1 MDVRTKVARACNILA
16 AEGHTDTI
24 YGHVSARIEGTD
36 RLWMKPHTLGLEEVR
51 GHDVL
56 TIDFD
61 GNKLSGELPRHSEF
75 PIHTEIYRQRPDVQC
90 VIHTHPPYATA
101 FSAVDEPLRPVN
113 HEGTLFTPTPPRFVQ
128 TSDLIVTP
136 ALGRAVA
143 EAIQDRNALLLKNH
157 GIVVVG
163 SSVEEAC
170 VTAILLEKAARM
182 QLLARQYG
190 EIQWTS
196 DQEAQQK
203 RTRIYTTD
211 SFSLMWAYFLRKL
224 SIGRRFPGA

>member
-1 MDVRTKVARACNILA
+1 MDERTKVARACNILA
-16 AEGHTDTI
+16 AEGHMDTI

-36 RLWMKPHTLGLEEVR
+36 QVWMKPHTLGLEEVR
-51 GHDVL
+51 PHDVL
-56 TIDFD
+56 TIDLD
-61 GNKLSGELPRHSEF
+61 GNKVAGALPRHAEF
-75 PIHTEIYRQRPDVQC
+75 PIHTEMYRQRSDVQS

-113 HEGTLFTPTPPRFVQ
+113 HEGTLFTPTLPRFVQ
-128 TSDLIVTP
+128 TSDLIVT
-136 ALGRAVA
+136 AELGQAVA
-143 EAIQDRNALLLKNH
+143 DTLGGHNALLLKNH

-190 EIQWTS
+190 DMQWTS
-196 DQEAQQK
+196 ETEAQQK
-203 RTRIYTTD
+203 KARIYTAD
-211 SFSLMWAYFLRKL
+211 AFSLMWAYFLRKL
-224 SIGRRFPGA
+224 SRPTL